1 MVLVPG
7 TVVVVAAS
15 CESVS
20 KKGVLL
26 AIQDNY
32 HTYVMM
38 MNNIDDDVFLVDE
51 NLFYCT
57 TTVCPSSSSFIIYH
71 AVLYCTVCM
80 VQYDTVA
87 LQQYH
92 TIPYHTILN
101 YSMSYVIK
109 DPTTTRVL

>member
-38 MNNIDDDVFLVDE
+38 MMMCSWSMRISSTVPP
-51 NLFYCT
+51 LF
-57 TTVCPSSSSFIIYH
+57 VHRRHHS
-71 AVLYCTVCM
+71 
-80 VQYDTVA
+80 
-87 LQQYH
+87 
-92 TIPYHTILN
+92 
-101 YSMSYVIK
+101 
-109 DPTTTRVL
+109 